1 MSGIAVPNYKTFHQ
15 GAGANRGSADVFGT
29 TDWSGGMNKSGSNA
43 PGVGI
48 NTGDYSPK
56 VSDWSQD
63 ERDPQ
68 NSQTIGHSAAVVT
81 VDLGADVNDNVS
93 FIQTVASTPNDGQV
107 GATGVYNRT
116 GVTLA
121 SGVWFWGHK
130 PVA

>member
-1 MSGIAVPNYKTFHQ
+1 MAGVAVPNYKTFYQ
-15 GAGANRGSADVFGT
+15 GPAGQRGSASVFGT
-29 TDWSGGMNKSGSNA
+29 TDWSGGVNKGGSCA
-43 PGVGI
+43 PGIGI

-56 VSDWSQD
+56 TSDWSQH

-68 NSQTIGHSAAVVT
+68 NSQAIGQAVGAVVS
-81 VDLGADVNDNVS
+81 DPDGVNDNVS
-93 FIQTVASTPNDGQV
+93 FVQTIASTPNDGQV
-107 GATGVYNRT
+107 GATGVFNRT

>member
-1 MSGIAVPNYKTFHQ
+1 MAGIAVPNYKTFYQ
-15 GAGANRGSADVFGT
+15 GPSGQRGEASVFGT
-29 TDWSGGMNKSGSNA
+29 TDWDGGVNKGGSNA

-68 NSQTIGHSAAVVT
+68 NSQAIGQAVGAIVT
-81 VDLGADVNDNVS
+81 DPDGVNDNAS
-93 FIQTVASTPNDGQV
+93 FVVTIASTPNDGQV
-107 GATGVYNRT
+107 GTSGVYNRT

>member
-1 MSGIAVPNYKTFHQ
+1 MAGIANPNYKTHYQ
-15 GAGANRGSADVFGT
+15 GASGQRGSADIFGT
-29 TDWSGGMNKSGSNA
+29 TDWDGGVNKGGSCA

-56 VSDWSQD
+56 TQDWSQT

-68 NSQTIGHSAAVVT
+68 NSQAIGQTAGAIVT
-81 VDLGADVNDNVS
+81 TPDGVNDNAS
-93 FIQTVASTPNDGQV
+93 FIQTVASTPNDGEV
-107 GATGVYNRT
+107 GATGVFNRT